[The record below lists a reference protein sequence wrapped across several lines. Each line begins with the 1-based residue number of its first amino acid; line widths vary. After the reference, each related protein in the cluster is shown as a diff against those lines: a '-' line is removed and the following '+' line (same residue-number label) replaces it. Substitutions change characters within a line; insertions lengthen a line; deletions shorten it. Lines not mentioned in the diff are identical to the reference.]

1 MAFDNITADTTV
13 TAQYTAAPIIK
24 MLGASYRTTPN
35 KGIRFGGQLDKNF
48 DTNYITITKIGMLI
62 IPENVL
68 NGAELT
74 VDTSKVLNVNI
85 TSFITNNDEMYQF
98 VVTLTN
104 LSDSL
109 LDRRIAARAYVE
121 YTFNGEVYRLYSDT
135 VIRSYNELA
144 QQ

>member
-1 MAFDNITADTTV
+1 
-13 TAQYTAAPIIK
+13 
-24 MLGASYRTTPN
+24 
-35 KGIRFGGQLDKNF
+35 
-48 DTNYITITKIGMLI
+48 
-62 IPENVL
+62 
-68 NGAELT
+68 T

-121 YTFNGEVYRLYSDT
+121 YTFNGEVYRLYADA